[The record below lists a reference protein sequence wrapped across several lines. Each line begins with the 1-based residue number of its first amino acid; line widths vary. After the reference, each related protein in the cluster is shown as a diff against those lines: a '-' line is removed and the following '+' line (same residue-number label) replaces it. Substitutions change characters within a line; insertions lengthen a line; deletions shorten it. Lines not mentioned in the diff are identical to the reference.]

1 MPPTPAIAPT
11 LACRVH
17 PSPHV
22 RIQATGDEAVLLD
35 LASERYFGVNAV
47 GARAWQ
53 LLSTD
58 PSAEAAFNTLLG
70 EYEVTPAQLEHDL
83 LALLK
88 QLADDGLVTLD

>member
-1 MPPTPAIAPT
+1 
-11 LACRVH
+11 
-17 PSPHV
+17 V

-35 LASERYFGVNAV
+35 LASERYFGLNAV
-47 GARAWQ
+47 GARTWQ

-70 EYEVTPAQLEHDL
+70 EYEVAPAQLEHDL
-83 LALLK
+83 LVLLK